1 MEKKKQ
7 FLMKQREQ
15 LDRGKRGILSIVFG
29 RTGIL
34 LILILLQ
41 MGILLVGFRFLSNYI
56 FAFYGGS
63 IFLGFILSV
72 YLINRK
78 GNPAFKIAWMV
89 PILTVPVFGA
99 LFYLYFHLQMESQL
113 LNQQVVK
120 EVART
125 AELSEQ
131 KEEDQ
136 KALEEDSAQMAN
148 LVSYLRKV
156 SNSAVHTNTTARY
169 YPSGESA
176 FDVILRE
183 LSAAKHYIFI
193 EFFIVDQG
201 YMWETILEILRA
213 KVKEGVEVRIM
224 YDGMSDY
231 FRLPIHY
238 ARRLNEEGIKC
249 QVFSPIVPLLSTVQN
264 NRDHRKIMVVDG
276 HTAFTGG
283 INLADEYINQKE
295 RFGYWKDAC
304 LMLKGDAVRD
314 FTLMFLQMWNV
325 VEYVRLPKVQRDRAE
340 AHLLDEYRRY
350 IQMPLPKCEESGRGF
365 VVPYDDNPLDN
376 EQVGE
381 LVYLDILNTAKK
393 YVHIMTPYL
402 VLDHNMVVALT
413 YAAKRGVDVKI
424 IMPHIPDKQYA
435 FILAR
440 TFYNELLEAGVEIYE
455 FLPGFVHSKVVVSDD
470 EKAVVGSINMDFRSL
485 YLSFECAAL
494 MYKNKEINVI
504 EEDFR
509 NTLEKC
515 EKVTKEVYRRMP
527 FWQKLAG
534 SLLRLF
540 APLM

>member
-7 FLMKQREQ
+7 FLMKQKEH
-15 LDRGKRGILSIVFG
+15 LNRGKRGVLSVIFG

-41 MGILLVGFRFLSNYI
+41 IGLLLVGFRFLSNYI
-56 FAFYGGS
+56 FAIYGGS
-63 IFLGFILSV
+63 IFLGFVLSV

-99 LFYLYFHLQMESQL
+99 LFYLYFHLQMESHL
-113 LNQQVVK
+113 LNQKVVE

-125 AELSEQ
+125 ASLSEQ
-131 KEEDQ
+131 KEEDRA
-136 KALEEDSAQMAN
+136 ALEAESDQMAN
-148 LVSYLRKV
+148 MVSYLRKV
-156 SNSAVHTNTTARY
+156 SNSAVHTNTTVRY

-176 FDVILRE
+176 FDVILQE

-213 KVKEGVEVRIM
+213 KVREGVEVRIM

-231 FRLPIHY
+231 FRLPVHY
-238 ARRLNEEGIKC
+238 ARHLNEEGIKC

-325 VEYVRLPKVQRDRAE
+325 VEYVKLSRAE
-340 AHLLDEYRRY
+340 RETTDDHLLEEYRRY
-350 IQMPLPKCEESGRGF
+350 IQMPIPKCSEEGKGF
-365 VVPYDDNPLDN
+365 VIPYDDNPLDD

-402 VLDHNMVVALT
+402 VLDHNMIVALT

-424 IMPHIPDKQYA
+424 IMPHIPDKKYA

-440 TFYNELLEAGVEIYE
+440 TFYNELLDAGVEIYE

-470 EKAVVGSINMDFRSL
+470 EKAVVGRINMDFRSL
-485 YLSFECAAL
+485 YMSFECAAL
-494 MYKNKEINVI
+494 LYKNKEIATI
-504 EEDFR
+504 EADFQES
-509 NTLEKC
+509 LKSC
-515 EKVTKEVYRRMP
+515 EKVTKEVYNRLP
-527 FWQKLAG
+527 AWEKLAG

>member
-41 MGILLVGFRFLSNYI
+41 MGIFLVGFRFLSNYI

-238 ARRLNEEGIKC
+238 ARHLNEEGIKC

-314 FTLMFLQMWNV
+314 FTLMFLQIWNV

-350 IQMPLPKCEESGRGF
+350 IQMPLPKREEGGKGF

>member
-314 FTLMFLQMWNV
+314 FTLMFLQIWNV

>member
-1 MEKKKQ
+1 
-7 FLMKQREQ
+7 MKQKEH
-15 LDRGKRGILSIVFG
+15 LNRGKRGVLSVIFG

-34 LILILLQ
+34 LMLILLQ
-41 MGILLVGFRFLSNYI
+41 IGLLLVGFRFLSNYI
-56 FAFYGGS
+56 FAIYGGS
-63 IFLGFILSV
+63 IFLGFVLSV

-99 LFYLYFHLQMESQL
+99 LFYLYFHLQLESHL
-113 LNQQVVK
+113 LNQKVVK

-125 AELSEQ
+125 ASLSEQ
-131 KEEDQ
+131 KEEDR
-136 KALEEDSAQMAN
+136 ASLEAESPQMAN
-148 LVSYLRKV
+148 MISYLRKV

-176 FDVILRE
+176 FDVILQE

-213 KVKEGVEVRIM
+213 KVREGVEVRIM

-231 FRLPIHY
+231 FRLPVHY
-238 ARRLNEEGIKC
+238 ARHLNEEGIKC

-325 VEYVRLPKVQRDRAE
+325 VEYVKLSKTEREKVDD
-340 AHLLDEYRRY
+340 HLLEEYRRY
-350 IQMPLPKCEESGRGF
+350 IQMPIPKCSEEGKGF
-365 VVPYDDNPLDN
+365 VIPYDDNPLDD

-402 VLDHNMVVALT
+402 VLDHNMIVALT

-424 IMPHIPDKQYA
+424 IMPHIPDKKYA

-440 TFYNELLEAGVEIYE
+440 TFYNELLDAGVEIYE
-455 FLPGFVHSKVVVSDD
+455 FLPGFVHSKVFVSDD

-494 MYKNKEINVI
+494 LYKNKEISTI
-504 EEDFR
+504 EADFQES
-509 NTLEKC
+509 LKSC
-515 EKVTKEVYRRMP
+515 EKVTKEVYNSQP
-527 FWQKLAG
+527 AWKKLAG

>member
-7 FLMKQREQ
+7 FLMKQKEH
-15 LDRGKRGILSIVFG
+15 LNRGKRGILSVIFG

-34 LILILLQ
+34 LMLILLQ
-41 MGILLVGFRFLSNYI
+41 IGLLMVGFRFLSNYV
-56 FAFYGGS
+56 FAIYGGS
-63 IFLGFILSV
+63 MVLGFLLAV
-72 YLINRK
+72 YLINQK

-99 LFYLYFHLQMESQL
+99 LFYLYFHLQMESRL
-113 LNQQVVK
+113 LNQQVIK

-131 KEEDQ
+131 KEEDRA
-136 KALEEDSAQMAN
+136 ALEKESPQVAN
-148 LVSYLRKV
+148 MVSYLRKV
-156 SNSAVHTNTTARY
+156 SNSAVHTNTTASY

-231 FRLPIHY
+231 FRLPMHY
-238 ARRLNEEGIKC
+238 ARHLNEEGIKC

-304 LMLKGDAVRD
+304 LMLKGDAVQD

-325 VEYVRLPKVQRDRAE
+325 VEYVKLSRAE
-340 AHLLDEYRRY
+340 RENAQNHLLDEYRRY
-350 IQMPLPKCEESGRGF
+350 IRMPIPKCEESGKGF
-365 VVPYDDNPLDN
+365 VIPYDDNPLDD

-402 VLDHNMVVALT
+402 VLDHNMMVALT

-424 IMPHIPDKQYA
+424 IMPHIPDKEYA

-455 FLPGFVHSKVVVSDD
+455 FLPGFVHSKVFVSDD
-470 EKAVVGSINMDFRSL
+470 EKAVVGSINMDFRSM
-485 YLSFECAAL
+485 YLSFECAAFL
-494 MYKNKEINVI
+494 YRNKEIHTI
-504 EEDFR
+504 EEDFQ
-509 NTLEKC
+509 NTLKEC
-515 EKVTKEVYRRMP
+515 EKVTGEVYRSQP
-527 FWQKLAG
+527 LWKKLAG

>member
-7 FLMKQREQ
+7 FLMKQKEH
-15 LDRGKRGILSIVFG
+15 LNRGKRGVLSVIFG

-34 LILILLQ
+34 LMLILLQ
-41 MGILLVGFRFLSNYI
+41 IGLLLVGFRFLSNYI
-56 FAFYGGS
+56 FAIYGGS
-63 IFLGFILSV
+63 IFLGFVLSV

-99 LFYLYFHLQMESQL
+99 LFYLYFHLQLESHL
-113 LNQQVVK
+113 LNQKVVK

-125 AELSEQ
+125 ASLSEQ
-131 KEEDQ
+131 KEEDR
-136 KALEEDSAQMAN
+136 ASLEAESPQMAN
-148 LVSYLRKV
+148 MISYLRKV

-176 FDVILRE
+176 FDVILQE

-213 KVKEGVEVRIM
+213 KVREGVEVRIM

-231 FRLPIHY
+231 FRLPVHY
-238 ARRLNEEGIKC
+238 ARHLNEEGIKC

-283 INLADEYINQKE
+283 INLAEEYIKE

-325 VEYVRLPKVQRDRAE
+325 VEYVKLSKTEREKVDD
-340 AHLLDEYRRY
+340 HLLEEYRRY
-350 IQMPLPKCEESGRGF
+350 IQMPIPKCSEEGKGF
-365 VVPYDDNPLDN
+365 VIPYDDNPLDD

-402 VLDHNMVVALT
+402 VLDHNMIVALT

-424 IMPHIPDKQYA
+424 IMPHIPDKKYA

-440 TFYNELLEAGVEIYE
+440 TFYNELLDAGVEIYE
-455 FLPGFVHSKVVVSDD
+455 FLPGFVHSKVFVSDD

-494 MYKNKEINVI
+494 LYKNKEISTM
-504 EEDFR
+504 EADFQES
-509 NTLEKC
+509 LKSC
-515 EKVTKEVYRRMP
+515 EKVTKEVYNSQP
-527 FWQKLAG
+527 AWKKLAG

>member
-1 MEKKKQ
+1 
-7 FLMKQREQ
+7 MKQKEN
-15 LDRGKRGILSIVFG
+15 LDRGKRGILSIIFG

-34 LILILLQ
+34 LILISLQIGLL
-41 MGILLVGFRFLSNYI
+41 LAGFRFLSNYV
-56 FAFYGGS
+56 FAIYGGS
-63 IFLGFILSV
+63 IFLGFVLSV

-78 GNPAFKIAWMV
+78 GNPEFKIAWMV

-99 LFYLYFHLQMESQL
+99 LFYLYFHMQMESHL
-113 LNQQVVK
+113 LNQKVVK

-125 AELSEQ
+125 AILSEQ
-131 KEEDQ
+131 KEEDRA
-136 KALEEDSAQMAN
+136 ALEEQSPQMAN
-148 LVSYLRKV
+148 MVSYLRKV

-176 FDVILRE
+176 FDMILQE

-201 YMWETILEILRA
+201 YMWETILEILKA

-238 ARRLNEEGIKC
+238 ARQLNEEGIQC

-276 HTAFTGG
+276 HTGFTGG

-325 VEYVRLPKVQRDRAE
+325 VEYVRLPRAE
-340 AHLLDEYRRY
+340 RETAEDHLLEEYRRY
-350 IQMPLPKCEESGRGF
+350 IQMPIPKCDEEGKGF
-365 VVPYDDNPLDN
+365 VIPYDDNPLDN

-402 VLDHNMVVALT
+402 VLDRSMIVALT

-424 IMPHIPDKQYA
+424 IMPHIPDKKYA

-440 TFYNELLEAGVEIYE
+440 TFYNELLDAGVEIYE
-455 FLPGFVHSKVVVSDD
+455 FLPGFVHSKVFVSDD

-494 MYKNKEINVI
+494 LYKNKETAAI
-504 EEDFR
+504 EADFQES
-509 NTLEKC
+509 LKSC
-515 EKVTKEVYRRMP
+515 EKVTKEIYNSQPV
-527 FWQKLAG
+527 WKKLAG

>member
-7 FLMKQREQ
+7 FLMKQKEH
-15 LDRGKRGILSIVFG
+15 LNRGKRGVLSVIFG

-34 LILILLQ
+34 LMLILLQ
-41 MGILLVGFRFLSNYI
+41 IGLLLVGFRFLSNYI
-56 FAFYGGS
+56 FAIYGGS
-63 IFLGFILSV
+63 IFLGFVLSV

-78 GNPAFKIAWMV
+78 GNPAFKIACMV

-99 LFYLYFHLQMESQL
+99 LFYLYFHLQLESHL
-113 LNQQVVK
+113 LNQKVVK

-125 AELSEQ
+125 ASLSEQ
-131 KEEDQ
+131 KEEDRASL
-136 KALEEDSAQMAN
+136 KAESLQMAN
-148 LVSYLRKV
+148 MISYLRKV

-176 FDVILRE
+176 FDVILQE

-213 KVKEGVEVRIM
+213 KVREGVEVRIM

-231 FRLPIHY
+231 FRLPVHY
-238 ARRLNEEGIKC
+238 ARHLNEEGIKC

-325 VEYVRLPKVQRDRAE
+325 VEYVKLSKTEREKVDD
-340 AHLLDEYRRY
+340 HLLEEYRRY
-350 IQMPLPKCEESGRGF
+350 IQMPIPKCSEEGKGF
-365 VVPYDDNPLDN
+365 VIPYDDNPLDD

-402 VLDHNMVVALT
+402 VLDHNMIVALT

-424 IMPHIPDKQYA
+424 IMPHIPDKKYA

-440 TFYNELLEAGVEIYE
+440 TFYNELLDAGVEIYE
-455 FLPGFVHSKVVVSDD
+455 CLPGFVHSKVFVSDD

-494 MYKNKEINVI
+494 LYKNKEISTI
-504 EEDFR
+504 EADFQES
-509 NTLEKC
+509 LKSC
-515 EKVTKEVYRRMP
+515 EKVTKEVYNSQP
-527 FWQKLAG
+527 AWKKLAG

>member
-156 SNSAVHTNTTARY
+156 SNSAVHANTTAHY

-238 ARRLNEEGIKC
+238 ARHLNEEGIKC

-515 EKVTKEVYRRMP
+515 EKVTKEVYRRMS

>member
-1 MEKKKQ
+1 MEKRKQ
-7 FLMKQREQ
+7 FLMKQKEN
-15 LDRGKRGILSIVFG
+15 LDRGKRGILSIIFG

-34 LILILLQ
+34 LILISLQIGLL
-41 MGILLVGFRFLSNYI
+41 LAGFRFLSNYV
-56 FAFYGGS
+56 FAIYGGS
-63 IFLGFILSV
+63 IFLGFVLSV

-78 GNPAFKIAWMV
+78 GNPEFKIAWMV

-99 LFYLYFHLQMESQL
+99 LFYLYFHMQMESHL
-113 LNQQVVK
+113 LNQKVVK

-125 AELSEQ
+125 ASLSEQ
-131 KEEDQ
+131 KEEDRA
-136 KALEEDSAQMAN
+136 ALEEQSPQMAN
-148 LVSYLRKV
+148 MVSYLRKV

-176 FDVILRE
+176 FDMILQE

-201 YMWETILEILRA
+201 YMWETILEILKA

-238 ARRLNEEGIKC
+238 ARQLNEEGIQC

-264 NRDHRKIMVVDG
+264 NRDHRKIMFVDG
-276 HTAFTGG
+276 HTGFTGG

-325 VEYVRLPKVQRDRAE
+325 VEYVRLPRAE
-340 AHLLDEYRRY
+340 RETAEDHLLEEYRRY
-350 IQMPLPKCEESGRGF
+350 IQMPIPKCDEEGKGF
-365 VVPYDDNPLDN
+365 VIPYDDNPLDN

-402 VLDHNMVVALT
+402 VLDRSMIVALT

-424 IMPHIPDKQYA
+424 IMPHIPDKKYA

-440 TFYNELLEAGVEIYE
+440 TFYNELLDAGVEIYE
-455 FLPGFVHSKVVVSDD
+455 FLPGFVHSKVFVSDD

-494 MYKNKEINVI
+494 LYKNKETAAI
-504 EEDFR
+504 EADFQES
-509 NTLEKC
+509 LKSC
-515 EKVTKEVYRRMP
+515 EKVTKEIYNSQPV
-527 FWQKLAG
+527 WKKLAG

>member
-238 ARRLNEEGIKC
+238 ARHLNEEGIKC

-264 NRDHRKIMVVDG
+264 NRDHRKIMDVDG

>member
-1 MEKKKQ
+1 MEKRKQ
-7 FLMKQREQ
+7 FLMKQKEN
-15 LDRGKRGILSIVFG
+15 LDRGKRGILSIIFG

-34 LILILLQ
+34 LILISLQIGLL
-41 MGILLVGFRFLSNYI
+41 LAGFRFLSNYV
-56 FAFYGGS
+56 FAIYGGS
-63 IFLGFILSV
+63 IFLGFVLSV

-78 GNPAFKIAWMV
+78 GNPEFKIAWMV

-99 LFYLYFHLQMESQL
+99 LFYLYFHMQMESHL
-113 LNQQVVK
+113 LNQKVVK

-125 AELSEQ
+125 ASLSEQ
-131 KEEDQ
+131 KEEDRA
-136 KALEEDSAQMAN
+136 ALEEQSPQMAN
-148 LVSYLRKV
+148 MVSYLRKV

-176 FDVILRE
+176 FDMILQE

-201 YMWETILEILRA
+201 YMWETILEILKA

-238 ARRLNEEGIKC
+238 ARQLNEEGIQC

-276 HTAFTGG
+276 HTGFTGG

-325 VEYVRLPKVQRDRAE
+325 VEYVRLPRAE
-340 AHLLDEYRRY
+340 RETAEDHLLEEYRRY
-350 IQMPLPKCEESGRGF
+350 IQMPIPKCDEEGKGF
-365 VVPYDDNPLDN
+365 VIPYDDNPLDN

-402 VLDHNMVVALT
+402 VLDRSMIVALT

-424 IMPHIPDKQYA
+424 IMPHIPDKKYA

-440 TFYNELLEAGVEIYE
+440 TFYNELLDAGVEIYE
-455 FLPGFVHSKVVVSDD
+455 FLPGFVHSKVFVSDD

-494 MYKNKEINVI
+494 LYKNKETAAI
-504 EEDFR
+504 EADFQES
-509 NTLEKC
+509 LKSC
-515 EKVTKEVYRRMP
+515 EKVTKEIYNSQPV
-527 FWQKLAG
+527 WKKLAG

>member
-1 MEKKKQ
+1 MEKRKQ
-7 FLMKQREQ
+7 FLMKQKEN
-15 LDRGKRGILSIVFG
+15 LDRGKRGILSIIFG

-34 LILILLQ
+34 LILISLQIGLL
-41 MGILLVGFRFLSNYI
+41 LAGFRFLSNYV
-56 FAFYGGS
+56 FAIYGGS
-63 IFLGFILSV
+63 IFLGFVLSV

-78 GNPAFKIAWMV
+78 GNPEFKIAWMV

-99 LFYLYFHLQMESQL
+99 LFYLYFHMQMESHL
-113 LNQQVVK
+113 LNQKVVK

-125 AELSEQ
+125 ASLSEQ
-131 KEEDQ
+131 KEEDRA
-136 KALEEDSAQMAN
+136 ALEEQSPQMAN
-148 LVSYLRKV
+148 MVSYLRKV

-176 FDVILRE
+176 FDMILQE

-201 YMWETILEILRA
+201 YMWETILEILKA

-238 ARRLNEEGIKC
+238 ARQLNEEGIQC

-276 HTAFTGG
+276 HTGFTGG

-325 VEYVRLPKVQRDRAE
+325 VEYVRLPRAE
-340 AHLLDEYRRY
+340 REIAEDHLLEEYRRY
-350 IQMPLPKCEESGRGF
+350 IQMPIPKCSEEGKGF
-365 VVPYDDNPLDN
+365 VIPYDDNPLDD
-376 EQVGE
+376 EHVGE

-402 VLDHNMVVALT
+402 VLDRSMIVALT

-424 IMPHIPDKQYA
+424 IMPHIPDKKYA

-440 TFYNELLEAGVEIYE
+440 TFYNELLDAGVEIYE
-455 FLPGFVHSKVVVSDD
+455 FLPGFVHSKVFVSDD

-494 MYKNKEINVI
+494 LYKNKETAAI
-504 EEDFR
+504 EADFQES
-509 NTLEKC
+509 LKSC
-515 EKVTKEVYRRMP
+515 EKVTKEVYNSQP
-527 FWQKLAG
+527 VWEKLAG

>member
-7 FLMKQREQ
+7 FLMKQKEH
-15 LDRGKRGILSIVFG
+15 LNRGKRGVLSVIFG

-41 MGILLVGFRFLSNYI
+41 IGLLLVGFRFLSNYI
-56 FAFYGGS
+56 FAIYGGS
-63 IFLGFILSV
+63 IFLGFVLSV

-99 LFYLYFHLQMESQL
+99 LFYLYFHLQMESHL
-113 LNQQVVK
+113 LNQKVVK

-125 AELSEQ
+125 ASLSEQ
-131 KEEDQ
+131 KEEDRA
-136 KALEEDSAQMAN
+136 ALEAESDQMAN
-148 LVSYLRKV
+148 MVSYLRKV
-156 SNSAVHTNTTARY
+156 SNSAVHTNTTVRY

-176 FDVILRE
+176 FDVILQE

-213 KVKEGVEVRIM
+213 KVREGVEVRIM

-231 FRLPIHY
+231 FRLPVHY
-238 ARRLNEEGIKC
+238 ARHLNEEGIKC

-325 VEYVRLPKVQRDRAE
+325 VEYVKLSRAE
-340 AHLLDEYRRY
+340 RETTDDHLLEEYRRY
-350 IQMPLPKCEESGRGF
+350 IQMPIPKCSEEGKGF
-365 VVPYDDNPLDN
+365 VIPYDDNPLDD

-402 VLDHNMVVALT
+402 VLDHNMIVALT

-424 IMPHIPDKQYA
+424 IMPHIPDKKYA

-440 TFYNELLEAGVEIYE
+440 TFYNELLDAGVEIYE

-470 EKAVVGSINMDFRSL
+470 EKAVVGRINMDFRSL
-485 YLSFECAAL
+485 YMSFECAAL
-494 MYKNKEINVI
+494 LYKNKEIATI
-504 EEDFR
+504 EADFQES
-509 NTLEKC
+509 LKSC
-515 EKVTKEVYRRMP
+515 EKVTKEVYNRLP
-527 FWQKLAG
+527 AWEKLAG